1 MKWWLEVILL
11 VRKHSGQTEART
23 GQGYRRCNRGQGAL
37 SGCNRDRDGNRRIN
51 YRSRSS
57 LGSVSCVNAKK
68 TAKKVV
74 LSVDMMATSVVNGA
88 V

>member
-1 MKWWLEVILL
+1 MKWWLKGILL
-11 VRKHSGQTEART
+11 VGKYSGQTEVRT

-37 SGCNRDRDGNRRIN
+37 SGRNRDRDSNRRIN

-57 LGSVSCVNAKK
+57 LGGVRCVNAKE
-68 TAKKVV
+68 TAKEVE
-74 LSVDMMATSVVNGA
+74 LSVDMMATSLVNGA